1 MSLVFILCL
10 NLGQFFGLPNP
21 LIPTNTSVHGAD
33 HAGSVDYSSSEST
46 SLQFGMW
53 KEVDGD

>member
-1 MSLVFILCL
+1 MVLTMQILLVHSKIE
-10 NLGQFFGLPNP
+10 
-21 LIPTNTSVHGAD
+21 
-33 HAGSVDYSSSEST
+33 GSVDYSSSEST